1 MKSMSIKVVAFLL
14 CFFIL
19 WFFPL
24 NIFSQGLPFELESP
38 SALLMDYDTG
48 TILYEK
54 NPHEKLPIA
63 SITKVMTTLL
73 ALEAIEDGRIG
84 LDDEVTV
91 SEYAASMGG
100 SQVFLDRGEKLP
112 VSAIL
117 KAIIVSSGN
126 DASVA
131 IAEKIS
137 GTEEAFVSRM
147 NERAKELGMNNT
159 SFSDCTGLSDEGN
172 YSTAYDISIMSR
184 ELLKHP
190 IFFKWS
196 TIWLD
201 NLKEAK
207 NNTELTNTNRLV
219 RFYDGCD
226 GIKTGSTSKAKYCL
240 SATAKRGNLRLISIV
255 LAAPTSKTRFNEAS
269 KLMDYG
275 FANYEAIPI
284 LKKGALV
291 KKQINIIG
299 GKEKALSG
307 LASDDLSMLQK
318 KGESEDYELVDLIEE
333 PIKAPIKKGDIIGS
347 VLVKR
352 DGKEIDSVDILADRD
367 IEVANIYDYFVQ
379 IIMNW
384 SSASVNKMDKTD
396 DK

>member
-14 CFFIL
+14 SFYTMV
-19 WFFPL
+19 FPL

-147 NERAKELGMNNT
+147 NERAKELG
-159 SFSDCTGLSDEGN
+159 
-172 YSTAYDISIMSR
+172 
-184 ELLKHP
+184 
-190 IFFKWS
+190 
-196 TIWLD
+196 
-201 NLKEAK
+201 
-207 NNTELTNTNRLV
+207 
-219 RFYDGCD
+219 
-226 GIKTGSTSKAKYCL
+226 
-240 SATAKRGNLRLISIV
+240 
-255 LAAPTSKTRFNEAS
+255 
-269 KLMDYG
+269 
-275 FANYEAIPI
+275 
-284 LKKGALV
+284 
-291 KKQINIIG
+291 
-299 GKEKALSG
+299 
-307 LASDDLSMLQK
+307 
-318 KGESEDYELVDLIEE
+318 
-333 PIKAPIKKGDIIGS
+333 
-347 VLVKR
+347 
-352 DGKEIDSVDILADRD
+352 
-367 IEVANIYDYFVQ
+367 
-379 IIMNW
+379 
-384 SSASVNKMDKTD
+384 
-396 DK
+396 

>member
-1 MKSMSIKVVAFLL
+1 MKRISIKVVALFL
-14 CFFIL
+14 CFFML
-19 WFFPL
+19 LAFPL
-24 NIFSQGLPFELESP
+24 RILSQDMPFEVESP
-38 SALLMDYDTG
+38 SALLMDYETG

-54 NPHEKLPIA
+54 NPHERLPIA

-73 ALEAIEDGRIG
+73 TLEAIEEGRIG

-117 KAIIVSSGN
+117 KAIIVASGN

-131 IAEKIS
+131 IAEMIS
-137 GTEEAFVSRM
+137 GTEETFVASM
-147 NERAKELGMNNT
+147 NERAKQLGMKNT
-159 SFSDCTGLSDEGN
+159 QFSDCTGLSDEGN
-172 YSTAYDISIMSR
+172 YSTAHDISIMSR
-184 ELLKHP
+184 ELLKYP

-207 NNTELTNTNRLV
+207 NNTELTNTNRLI

-226 GIKTGSTSKAKYCL
+226 GIKTGSTTKAKSCL
-240 SATAKRGNLRLISIV
+240 TASAKRGNLRLISVV
-255 LAAPTSKTRFNEAS
+255 LAAPTSQTRFNEAS

-275 FANYEAIPI
+275 FANYESIPI
-284 LKKGALV
+284 IKEGALV
-291 KKQINIIG
+291 KKQINIVG
-299 GKEKALSG
+299 GKKKVLSG
-307 LASDDLSMLQK
+307 LASEDLSMFQK
-318 KGESEDYELVDLIEE
+318 KGEQSDYNIVDIIEE
-333 PIKAPIKKGDIIGS
+333 PIKAPIKKGEKVGS
-347 VLVKR
+347 VLVQK

-367 IEVANIYDYFVQ
+367 IEIANVYDYFVQ

-384 SSASVNKMDKTD
+384 SSASTKKSEKAD